1 MVTST
6 HIDRGSAMLKTP
18 SPFSPAVIRV
28 MFCLLVG
35 CAIVS
40 LFHGPGPLIAGI
52 IGLVVSSLLIQ
63 RRSRRR

>member
-6 HIDRGSAMLKTP
+6 DSDRGFAMFKTP

-28 MFCLLVG
+28 MVSLLVG

-40 LFHGPGPLIAGI
+40 LFHGPGPLIVGI
-52 IGLVVSSLLIQ
+52 IGLVFGSLLIQ
-63 RRSRRR
+63 RWSRRR